1 MKIKGNNTSDIPES
15 ATELSQ
21 KLSLFQGFVSPLW
34 AIQGHLSENHKPLWK
49 QEIRR
54 KYAFINE
61 NAIPPLNN
69 PTLSVFYK
77 CGRFRR
83 QKALRRMTRRFAD
96 GQEDQ

>member
-54 KYAFINE
+54 KYAIINE
-61 NAIPPLNN
+61 AAISPLNN
-69 PTLSVFYK
+69 PALSVLAQGQNRVPTHHFQYLSV
-77 CGRFRR
+77 
-83 QKALRRMTRRFAD
+83 LRRCA
-96 GQEDQ
+96 Q